1 MTFLSRM
8 NEHIDRLAD
17 NYMQRVLAHQETE
30 IQDILEEALMSG
42 LIRGEAVVVMTYQA
56 GRFPRLRARLA

>member
-8 NEHIDRLAD
+8 NEHIDRLAG

>member
-1 MTFLSRM
+1 MTLLTDM
-8 NEHIDRLAD
+8 AKEVDRLAD
-17 NYMQRVLAHQETE
+17 ELMRRVLAHQETE
-30 IQDILEEALMSG
+30 IRDILEGALVSG